1 MTTGRGRLALALMA
15 ASAGPGV
22 ARAAVPTKPAGGP
35 TVPAAK
41 PMVIDLWPEG
51 VPLRKPNAPAEHVE
65 DGRVYNVNVP
75 TLTMFAPPAGTS
87 NGLAVI
93 VCPGGGY
100 ARLAVDK
107 EGSEMQRW
115 LSGVGVTVFLLKYRV
130 APYEHPAPL
139 LDVLRAV
146 RLVRAHA
153 AEWRVDPR
161 RIAVFGSSAGGHL
174 AASAATLYDAPE
186 GKTGAALDKISARP
200 DFIVLTY
207 PVITM
212 RNPGGHS
219 GSRKNLIGEHPSEE
233 LVNRLSLERHVSAE
247 TPPAFIVHTQED
259 QSVPVENSLL
269 FYQALRAAGVAVEMH
284 LYEKGP
290 HGFGMRAG
298 LGPTSD
304 WPRRCEEWM
313 RFHGW
318 LAPGG
323 ATAASAAAAPE
334 GQ

>member
-1 MTTGRGRLALALMA
+1 MAIVRWALGLLAA
-15 ASAGPGV
+15 
-22 ARAAVPTKPAGGP
+22 AAVPFLPR
-35 TVPAAK
+35 AAIAAA
-41 PMVIDLWPEG
+41 PVAPVAVTGAPVVIALWPEG
-51 VPLRKPNAPAEHVE
+51 VPLRQPGAPEEHVE

-75 TLTMFAPPAGTS
+75 TLTKFTPPPGTA
-87 NGLAVI
+87 NGLAAI

-115 LSGVGVTVFLLKYRV
+115 LNGVGVTVFILKYRV
-130 APYEHPAPL
+130 APYQHPAPL

-153 AEWRVDPR
+153 AEWGVDPH
-161 RIAVFGSSAGGHL
+161 RIGVFGSSAGGHL
-174 AASAATLYDAPE
+174 AASAATLYNAPE
-186 GKTGAALDKISARP
+186 GRTGAALDKVSARP

-207 PVITM
+207 PVISM
-212 RNPGGHS
+212 RPPFAHG
-219 GSRKNLIGEHPSEE
+219 GSRTNLIGAHPSEE
-233 LVNRLSLERHVSAE
+233 LINGLSVERHVTSE
-247 TPPAFIVHTQED
+247 TPPVFIAHTQED

-269 FYQALRAAGVAVEMH
+269 FYQSLRAAGVPVEMH

-290 HGFGMRAG
+290 HGFGLRAG
-298 LGPTSD
+298 LGPTSE

-318 LAPGG
+318 LAPSPV
-323 ATAASAAAAPE
+323 AAASAAPTAR
-334 GQ
+334 